1 MTRIFLRHFV
11 FYLEVY
17 NINYTE
23 SREVQA
29 AVIERSQSLK
39 EYSQFIHQVQRR
51 KESGIAAEEALKDAI
66 EYCVQHGILCE
77 FLEKHGS
84 EVRNMLYTEWNL
96 EDACEIIREES
107 LARGRQEGIEKAVRV
122 LKGVLP
128 PEVIAERFEL
138 PLEDVLRILAV

>member
-1 MTRIFLRHFV
+1 M
-11 FYLEVY
+11 
-17 NINYTE
+17 
-23 SREVQA
+23 
-29 AVIERSQSLK
+29 
-39 EYSQFIHQVQRR
+39 
-51 KESGIAAEEALKDAI
+51 KDAI
-66 EYCVQHGILCE
+66 EYRVQHGILCE

-107 LARGRQEGIEKAVRV
+107 LACGRQEGIEKAVRV

>member
-1 MTRIFLRHFV
+1 MG
-11 FYLEVY
+11 
-17 NINYTE
+17 
-23 SREVQA
+23 EVQA
-29 AVIERSQSLK
+29 AVIERSQSPK

-51 KESGIAAEEALKDAI
+51 KESGIAAEAALKDAI

-96 EDACEIIREES
+96 EDACEVVREES
-107 LARGRQEGIEKAVRV
+107 LAKGLERGMKEGIEQGLTRGRREGIEKAVRV